1 MNHIS
6 TLLQEMNLEQKKA
19 FVQILG
25 LKQNDDKEIV
35 SKISKLLLPAKGLFQ
50 DPLNYKQFIISIAE
64 KNGENIDISKGILH
78 AERELYLKLF
88 QNEFEKLSQEEKD
101 KIIEEL
107 GKAGLDKNQIASLSG
122 IGALGAAQLSGF
134 GIYMLASSTVG
145 AITSLLGITLPF
157 ALYTGMSSAIS
168 FVIGP
173 VGFLVM
179 GVMLYRSFQHV
190 KSWNEAQEILL
201 ASWNELGTLVKGDF
215 AKGTQIFKY
224 IAASRIVLE
233 TNYTKEIEENKNK
246 MEAFGRKAENLENE
260 YLNIESKVSSI
271 ENEVLEMKSSVS
283 DLKIEI
289 LQLEKEINNIG
300 LEISDNE
307 AEMNSLKNSQTK
319 IEDEKRS
326 LLSEINS
333 IKMKSSQLN
342 QKIKNITQ

>member
-6 TLLQEMNLEQKKA
+6 TLLQEMDLEQKKA

-179 GVMLYRSFQHV
+179 GVMLYRSFKHV
-190 KSWNEAQEILL
+190 KSWSEAQEILL

-233 TNYTKEIEENKNK
+233 TNYAKEIEEN
-246 MEAFGRKAENLENE
+246 EIDAFGRKAENLENE
-260 YLNIESKVSSI
+260 YLNLDSKISSV
-271 ENEVLEMKSSVS
+271 ENEVMEMKSSVS

-289 LQLEKEINNIG
+289 LQLEKQINNIG
-300 LEISDNE
+300 LEISDCE

>member
-64 KNGENIDISKGILH
+64 ENGENIDISKGNLH

-179 GVMLYRSFQHV
+179 GVMLYRSFKHV
-190 KSWNEAQEILL
+190 KSWSEAQEILL

-233 TNYTKEIEENKNK
+233 TNYAKEIEENEN
-246 MEAFGRKAENLENE
+246 EIDAFGRKAENLENE
-260 YLNIESKVSSI
+260 YLNLDSKISSV
-271 ENEVLEMKSSVS
+271 ENEVMEMKSSVS

-289 LQLEKEINNIG
+289 LQLEKQINNIG
-300 LEISDNE
+300 LEISDCE
-307 AEMNSLKNSQTK
+307 AEMNSFKNSQTK

-326 LLSEINS
+326 LLTEINS
-333 IKMKSSQLN
+333 IKIKSSQLN
-342 QKIKNITQ
+342 QKLKNITQ

>member
-64 KNGENIDISKGILH
+64 KNGENVDISKGKLH
-78 AERELYLKLF
+78 AERELYLKLY

-107 GKAGLDKNQIASLSG
+107 GKAGLDKNQIASVSG

-179 GVMLYRSFQHV
+179 GVMLYRSFKHV
-190 KSWNEAQEILL
+190 KSWSEAQEILL

-233 TNYTKEIEENKNK
+233 TNYAKEIEENENK
-246 MEAFGRKAENLENE
+246 IEAFSRKAENLQNE
-260 YLNIESKVSSI
+260 HLSMESKISSV
-271 ENEVLEMKSSVS
+271 ENEVMEMKSSVS

-289 LQLEKEINNIG
+289 LQLEKQINNIG
-300 LEISDNE
+300 LEISDSE

-319 IEDEKRS
+319 IEDKKRS
-326 LLSEINS
+326 LLSEVNS

-342 QKIKNITQ
+342 RKIKNITE

>member
-6 TLLQEMNLEQKKA
+6 TLLQEMDLEQKKA

-179 GVMLYRSFQHV
+179 GVMLYRSFKHV
-190 KSWNEAQEILL
+190 KSWSEAQEILL

-233 TNYTKEIEENKNK
+233 TNYAKEIEEN
-246 MEAFGRKAENLENE
+246 EIDAFGRKAENLENE
-260 YLNIESKVSSI
+260 YLNLDSKISSV
-271 ENEVLEMKSSVS
+271 ENEVMEMKSSVS

-289 LQLEKEINNIG
+289 LQLEKQINNIG
-300 LEISDNE
+300 LEISDCE

-326 LLSEINS
+326 LLTEINS
-333 IKMKSSQLN
+333 IKIKSSQLN
-342 QKIKNITQ
+342 QKLKNITQ